1 MSGWGLIVLINQQ
14 TAEKIIVKMADYAV
28 GEQGLLLATLG
39 LGSCVGI
46 ALYDSFRKIG
56 GLIHIMLPENP
67 GQKKIVKYADTGIPF
82 LISELED
89 MGASKRRMTAK
100 IVGGA
105 GMFKF
110 EGGDPVMQIGRRNV
124 EAVKNILKEENIKI
138 IGEDVGKDYGR
149 SMYFYLDDGK
159 VEVKSF
165 SRDLLII

>member
-1 MSGWGLIVLINQQ
+1 MINQQ

>member
-1 MSGWGLIVLINQQ
+1 MLINQQ